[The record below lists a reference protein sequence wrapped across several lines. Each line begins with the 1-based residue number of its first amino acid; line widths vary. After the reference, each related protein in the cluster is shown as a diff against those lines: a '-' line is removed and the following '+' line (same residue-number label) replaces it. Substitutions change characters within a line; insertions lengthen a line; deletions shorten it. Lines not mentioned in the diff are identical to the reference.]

1 VFDDAAAQ
9 EKRWHM
15 PIPDYQTLMLAVLRI
30 LGNGADHTAPAAI
43 DALATEF
50 QLTSEEREQLL
61 TEDRGGGGDVTRAP
75 VPRPARHEGRRRAC
89 LGR

>member
-30 LGNGADHTAPAAI
+30 LGNSARIRVRFELAMKARQSPA
-43 DALATEF
+43 
-50 QLTSEEREQLL
+50 
-61 TEDRGGGGDVTRAP
+61 
-75 VPRPARHEGRRRAC
+75 
-89 LGR
+89 